1 MRSSWWSSRRVDDAH
16 LGEVIGEAVV
26 VVDDDHRPPVVLHQ
40 RRADDER
47 QTASLALGF
56 LRGTSVDGRDDAAT
70 AERFAARAADR
81 GCRGYTG
88 YDREGR
94 HGRRTDEGT
103 RRQKGSRVL

>member
-1 MRSSWWSSRRVDDAH
+1 MDDAH

-26 VVDDDHRPPVVLHQ
+26 IVDDDHRPPVVLHQ
-40 RRADDER
+40 RRAGDER
-47 QTASLALGF
+47 QTASLALGI

-70 AERFAARAADR
+70 AERFATRGADR

-94 HGRRTDEGT
+94 NGRRTDEGT
-103 RRQKGSRVL
+103 RPQKGSRVL